1 MRFILA
7 FSLVCTF
14 SFPSGAK
21 KNFHALH
28 LRTAKRVTNGPFPS
42 CTKPLFQSVAKYE
55 AIDVQ
60 MVCYSNVDKPHFHKK
75 GFALS
80 LVLKVRVFWK
90 WLGNGLF
97 IRGISELS
105 MILSFTFLSF

>member
-7 FSLVCTF
+7 FSSVCTF

-28 LRTAKRVTNGPFPS
+28 LRTAKQVTNGPAIS
-42 CTKPLFQSVAKYE
+42 ELHQFQSEVKYE
-55 AIDVQ
+55 AIDVK
-60 MVCYSNVDKPHFHKK
+60 MVFYSDADKTHFHKK

-80 LVLKVRVFWK
+80 LVLKVRVFPN

-97 IRGISELS
+97 IRGISEQS
-105 MILSFTFLSF
+105 MILSFTFLFF

>member
-14 SFPSGAK
+14 SFPSGAQ
-21 KNFHALH
+21 KNFHAPH
-28 LRTAKRVTNGPFPS
+28 LTAKRVTNGPYPS
-42 CTKPLFQSVAKYE
+42 CTKPLFQSEAKYE
-55 AIDVQ
+55 AIDVK
-60 MVCYSNVDKPHFHKK
+60 MVFYSDADKTYFHKK

-80 LVLKVRVFWK
+80 LVLKVK
-90 WLGNGLF
+90 DLGNWLGYALF
-97 IRGISELS
+97 IRGISEQS